1 VEVGGASAGRVQTTR
16 EGPGCIAWI
25 LLACQPLAE
34 EVLVG
39 KLVVVFACSAMV
51 VVGYSSVSVD
61 CAPLVSDGSRCVC
74 PEGTVQVDDWVCE
87 LPDGGTLERPGRPD
101 TGVEF
106 DGGQRED
113 SGTEDAGEDAPL
125 DELDAG
131 ALADLVLA
139 CSGPARSASG
149 SGSSFRIDYDIA
161 NRGNAAADR
170 VAIAISFFDSFAEN
184 WSSVRVSTVAAV
196 LDPSESANGT
206 IEVLL
211 PPFVV
216 FGDNRFRCEAEGSAV
231 DPTPEDNAVEA
242 VLRVDSRPNLR
253 VVSVVPREQ
262 AISSYDPVA
271 ITMENAGDV
280 AVVEFRLLM
289 QYEETGGGGGG
300 GSFVPGGPVSFDGTR
315 EGSCN
320 SSVTRCG
327 PLLPGDRATITT
339 GWCANASDEAILSGG
354 GFATDEVDRT
364 DNLRVL
370 PSSHYAISC

>member
-1 VEVGGASAGRVQTTR
+1 MERTAVALLCSTMLVAG
-16 EGPGCIAWI
+16 C
-25 LLACQPLAE
+25 
-34 EVLVG
+34 
-39 KLVVVFACSAMV
+39 
-51 VVGYSSVSVD
+51 SSVSVD

-74 PEGTVQVDDWVCE
+74 PVGTVQVDDWVCE
-87 LPDGGTLERPGRPD
+87 LPDGGTLERPGHPD
-101 TGVEF
+101 TGVGF

-113 SGTEDAGEDAPL
+113 SGTGDAGEDAQL

-149 SGSSFRIDYDIA
+149 SGSSFRIDYDIS
-161 NRGNAAADR
+161 NRGNAASDR
-170 VAIAISFFDSFAEN
+170 VAITISFFDSFTEN
-184 WSSVRVSTVAAV
+184 WSSVRVTTVAAV

-216 FGDNRFRCEAEGSAV
+216 FGDNRFRCEAAASAV

-253 VVSVVPREQ
+253 VVSVVPRDQ
-262 AISSYDPVA
+262 AISSHDPVA

-280 AVVEFRLLM
+280 AVVEFRLMM

-300 GSFVPGGPVSFDGTR
+300 GSFVPSGPVSFDGPR
-315 EGSCN
+315 EASCD
-320 SSVTRCG
+320 SSVSRCG
-327 PLLPGDRATITT
+327 PLLPGERATITT
-339 GWCANASDEAILSGG
+339 GWCGNASVDAVLSGG
-354 GFATDEVDRT
+354 GFATDEEDRT

-370 PSSHYAISC
+370 ASWYYSISC